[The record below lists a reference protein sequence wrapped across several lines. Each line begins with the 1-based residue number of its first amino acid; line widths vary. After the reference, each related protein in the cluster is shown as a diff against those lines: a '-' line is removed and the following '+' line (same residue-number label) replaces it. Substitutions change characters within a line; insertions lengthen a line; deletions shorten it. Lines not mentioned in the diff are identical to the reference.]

1 MNIYINGE
9 LKTLNVGTEL
19 DCESLLKNIG
29 LDKNGLVAEI
39 DGKVYT
45 VDKFST
51 AIIKEGSHVELIR
64 IVGGG

>member
-1 MNIYINGE
+1 MNVYINGE
-9 LKTLNVGTEL
+9 LRTLSVGPL
-19 DCESLLKNIG
+19 VDCETLLNNIG

-51 AIIKEGSHVELIR
+51 AMIKDGSRVELIR